1 MRWWRRFKAHVGWGK
16 SVKVLAKRLGMDADE
31 LGHLKVRYQEAHIP
45 KRSGGMR
52 RLLVPSDGTKAVQR
66 TILRRLLGRLRAHP
80 AATGFEAGKSI
91 VDNARPHVG
100 RHVVIKMDV
109 KDFFP
114 ATKEERIERYFRRIG
129 WNKHAAKL
137 LTTLTTAEGGLPQG
151 APTSPRLSNLVNY
164 GLDRSL
170 QQMVERRFGRYTRYA
185 DDITISFEEHR
196 VPRKTARRV
205 RGTIQ
210 YAAIILKAH
219 GYYAHRN
226 TKLKVCYRH
235 RRQMVTG
242 LVVNE
247 RVQLPRAKRR
257 WLRAVEHRMATR
269 GEATITPA
277 QLQGWRALQQ
287 MIEQG

>member
-16 SVKVLAKRLGMDADE
+16 SVKELGRRLDMDPHE
-31 LGHLKVRYQEAHIP
+31 LGHLKARYQEAHIP
-45 KRSGGMR
+45 KRRGGVR
-52 RLLVPSDGTKAVQR
+52 RLLIPSDGTKAVQR
-66 TILRRLLGRLRAHP
+66 AILKRLLGRLRAHP
-80 AATGFEAGKSI
+80 AATGFERGKSI

-114 ATKEERIERYFRRIG
+114 ATTEARVERYFRRIG
-129 WNKHAAKL
+129 WNKHAAK
-137 LTTLTTAEGGLPQG
+137 TLTSLTSAEGGLPQG
-151 APTSPRLSNLVNY
+151 APTSPRLSNLVNF
-164 GLDRSL
+164 GLDARM
-170 QQMVERRFGRYTRYA
+170 QRMVEKRHGRYTRYA
-185 DDITISFEEHR
+185 DDITISFQQNKLAK
-196 VPRKTARRV
+196 KTRRRV

-210 YAAIILKAH
+210 LAAGLLKAH

-242 LVVNE
+242 LVVNDK
-247 RVQLPRAKRR
+247 VQLPRARRR
-257 WLRAVEHRMATR
+257 WLRAVEHRAATG
-269 GEATITPA
+269 GEPTITPA

-287 MIEQG
+287 MVERG